1 MEVCCFSYHT
11 IYPCSVSFWCM
22 FGGRRSSVEIWA
34 KNNLYWFIEGQTHF
48 GMNAKWMSPMQ
59 LHTLMGHLH
68 LSGVWVR
75 CGFKNGHQR
84 GMCLKEIG
92 LCAQNLLSILRSI
105 VSIIIG
111 GDLYDRFRRKKSLTL
126 MMNKISIWAPKII
139 RENGYSWFG
148 FASHLILIMCLIS

>member
-1 MEVCCFSYHT
+1 
-11 IYPCSVSFWCM
+11 
-22 FGGRRSSVEIWA
+22 
-34 KNNLYWFIEGQTHF
+34 
-48 GMNAKWMSPMQ
+48 MSPMQ

-126 MMNKISIWAPKII
+126 MMNKISI
-139 RENGYSWFG
+139 
-148 FASHLILIMCLIS
+148 